1 VKLYIINL
9 VLREMLD
16 LNKLKNDHSFDESS
30 IHSLQV
36 LHMPKYGK
44 ILARWLVGISFILF
58 LTLFLPWQQNIT
70 GFGKVTT
77 LRPEH
82 RPQTVETTIA
92 GRIEKWNVREGQ
104 YVSKGDTILTIS
116 EVKDSFFN
124 PELLTRLSE
133 QITAKEGS
141 IISKEEKAKALERQ
155 LVALNEGMKFKIDQ
169 ARNKLE
175 QARLK
180 LVSDSMDYE
189 AEKVNFEIAKLQF
202 DRQQALYDKGLK
214 SLTEL
219 EARKWKLQESQAKLL
234 STQNKFMAAKNER
247 ENAVIQFN
255 SIRAEYN
262 EKIGKAESDLSST
275 RADVYDGSGSLAK
288 LRNDFSNMEIRNKQ
302 YNIIAPQD
310 GIVVK
315 ALKAGIGETIKEG
328 EAVVTIMPD
337 RYSIAIEM
345 NVKPMDVPLL
355 TKGRKVR
362 IEFDGWPALQFSGW
376 PSVAVGTFGGLIE
389 VIDFVNNTD
398 GSYRV
403 LVIPDPDDEPW
414 PEQLRMGSGIYGWA
428 MLDEVPI
435 WYEIWRQLN
444 GFPPSLKEAPAV
456 ADIKK

>member
-1 VKLYIINL
+1 
-9 VLREMLD
+9 MLD
-16 LNKLKNDHSFDESS
+16 INKLKQDQSFDESS
-30 IHSLQV
+30 IQSLNV
-36 LHMPKYGK
+36 LHMPRYGK
-44 ILARWLVGISFILF
+44 ILAKWLVAISSIIFI
-58 LTLFLPWQQNIT
+58 TLFLPWQQNIT
-70 GFGKVTT
+70 GYGKVTT

-82 RPQTVETTIA
+82 RPQTIETTIA
-92 GRIEKWNVREGQ
+92 GRIEKWKVREGQ
-104 YVSKGDTILTIS
+104 YVNKGDTILTIS

-124 PELLTRLSE
+124 PDLLLRLGE
-133 QITAKEGS
+133 QVVAKEGS
-141 IISKEEKAKALERQ
+141 IISKRDKASALQRQIKALHEARR
-155 LVALNEGMKFKIDQ
+155 FKIDQ
-169 ARNKLE
+169 AKNYLE

-180 LVSDSMDYE
+180 VISDSMDYE

-202 DRQQALYDKGLK
+202 DRQQTLYDKGLK

-219 EARKWKLQESQAKLL
+219 ESRKWKLQESQAKLL
-234 STQNKFMAAKNER
+234 SSMNKFMASKNGR
-247 ENAVIQFN
+247 ENAEIQFN
-255 SIRAEYN
+255 SIYAEYN
-262 EKIGKAESDLSST
+262 EKIGKAESDLNST
-275 RADVYDGSGSLAK
+275 LADVFDGDGSLAK

-345 NVKPMDVPLL
+345 YVKAMDVPLL
-355 TKGRKVR
+355 SKGRKVR

-376 PSVAVGTFGGLIE
+376 PSVAVGTFGGVIE
-389 VIDFVNNTD
+389 VIDFVNTAD
-398 GSYRV
+398 GSYRI
-403 LVIPDPDDEPW
+403 LVVPDSEDDPW

-444 GFPPSLKEAPAV
+444 GFPPSLKQAPEDY
-456 ADIKK
+456 DIKK